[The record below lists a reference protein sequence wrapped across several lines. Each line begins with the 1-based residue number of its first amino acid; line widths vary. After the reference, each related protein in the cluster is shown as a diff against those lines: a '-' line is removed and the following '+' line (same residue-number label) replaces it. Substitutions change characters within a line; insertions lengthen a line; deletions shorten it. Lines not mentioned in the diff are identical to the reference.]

1 MPDPE
6 ESRRF
11 DEIVAHLRDEESG
24 PKHPGRLLLIIGIAL
39 CLSAVALILFG
50 GVKGAVY
57 AVLPWLAGMFC
68 VVRSRGS
75 NT

>member
-11 DEIVAHLRDEESG
+11 DEIVAHLRAEGFRPE
-24 PKHPGRLLLIIGIAL
+24 HRGRLLLTAGIVL
-39 CLSAVALILFG
+39 CLTALGLILFG

-57 AVLPWLAGMFC
+57 AVLPWLVGMFC
-68 VVRSRGS
+68 VVKSRGS
-75 NT
+75 AS